1 MTEQLKKKIGQ
12 MIVAGFPSQKA
23 DWQATHLV
31 EEFYVGNFALF
42 KRNIETTE
50 QTCALCAQLNE
61 IAYRK
66 NGVRPL
72 IGVDQE
78 GGMVSRVYEGAAMIP
93 GHMMVAASPEA
104 DVRQLGKNIGE
115 ILCAMGINSD
125 FSPVLD
131 VNLQPLNPIIGAR
144 SYGDDPNRVS
154 LLGTEMMN
162 GMQESGSIPVLK
174 HYPGHGNVES
184 DSHLS
189 VPRNSSAREALKA
202 VEWKPF
208 VDAFAHGAEAVMT
221 CHVCYESVDPVY
233 PATLSKCIMT
243 KILREEQGF
252 DGIVMTDCMEMDAI
266 RAFYGIG
273 EGAVLAVEAGCDMI
287 LFSHTFEAV
296 KQAVEALY
304 DAVES
309 GRLSVERIE
318 ESYNRIM
325 RMKKRHKLDEPP
337 CTINVARTRA
347 LVHSLRY
354 EELNDSIAR
363 KGITL
368 LYDNG
373 GIKKLQNAVAPLF
386 IAPESL
392 SVTGAEDKERRPIS
406 FAKMMAE
413 HFGGDA
419 LVVPM
424 NDIDPAGVEKQIK
437 DECDMV
443 VLGIYNARFHEGQ
456 QRLLESLQQ
465 REMSLVVVMLGAP
478 YDAPFVKKVAAL
490 VAAYEYTSISIKAVQ
505 RALEEN
511 RFLGQLPVKLEENCV
526 SQGGPGGP

>member
-1 MTEQLKKKIGQ
+1 M
-12 MIVAGFPSQKA
+12 
-23 DWQATHLV
+23 
-31 EEFYVGNFALF
+31 
-42 KRNIETTE
+42 
-50 QTCALCAQLNE
+50 
-61 IAYRK
+61 
-66 NGVRPL
+66 
-72 IGVDQE
+72 
-78 GGMVSRVYEGAAMIP
+78 
-93 GHMMVAASPEA
+93 
-104 DVRQLGKNIGE
+104 
-115 ILCAMGINSD
+115 
-125 FSPVLD
+125 
-131 VNLQPLNPIIGAR
+131 
-144 SYGDDPNRVS
+144 
-154 LLGTEMMN
+154 
-162 GMQESGSIPVLK
+162 
-174 HYPGHGNVES
+174 
-184 DSHLS
+184 
-189 VPRNSSAREALKA
+189 
-202 VEWKPF
+202 
-208 VDAFAHGAEAVMT
+208 
-221 CHVCYESVDPVY
+221 
-233 PATLSKCIMT
+233 
-243 KILREEQGF
+243 
-252 DGIVMTDCMEMDAI
+252 
-266 RAFYGIG
+266 
-273 EGAVLAVEAGCDMI
+273 
-287 LFSHTFEAV
+287 
-296 KQAVEALY
+296 
-304 DAVES
+304 
-309 GRLSVERIE
+309 
-318 ESYNRIM
+318 
-325 RMKKRHKLDEPP
+325 
-337 CTINVARTRA
+337 
-347 LVHSLRY
+347 HSLRY

-443 VLGIYNARFHEGQ
+443 VLGIYNARLHEGQ

-511 RFLGQLPVKLEENCV
+511 RFWGQLPVKLEENCV